1 MGGST
6 TIHAFGA
13 YGGLT
18 VSLILGSMIKPIKK
32 PETSYYSN
40 LFALIGTLFLWMYWP
55 SFNFGAFSTTPFTK
69 TQIIGNTIIS
79 LTGSCLG
86 TFATSAFVK
95 EKFTMEHILN
105 ATLAGGV
112 VIGASA
118 GIIMHPGGTMCIGFL
133 TGIVSTLGFQY
144 LTPYL

>member
-1 MGGST
+1 MNY
-6 TIHAFGA
+6 F
-13 YGGLT
+13 
-18 VSLILGSMIKPIKK
+18 
-32 PETSYYSN
+32 SN
-40 LFALIGTLFLWMYWP
+40 LFAMIGTFFLWMYWP
-55 SFNFGAFSTTPFTK
+55 SFNFGAFATTAFTK
-69 TQIIGNTIIS
+69 TQIIGNTVFS

-86 TFATSAFVK
+86 TFAASAYGK

-118 GIIMHPGGTMCIGFL
+118 GIITHPGGAMAIGFL
-133 TGIVSTLGFQY
+133 VGIISTIGYQY

>member
-1 MGGST
+1 VKAFDVGGSM

-18 VSLILGSMIKPIKK
+18 VSLILGAMIKPTKK

-55 SFNFGAFSTTPFTK
+55 SFNFGAFSTTAFTK
-69 TQIIGNTIIS
+69 TQIIGNTIFA

-86 TFATSAFVK
+86 TFATSAYVK
-95 EKFTMEHILN
+95 DKFTM
-105 ATLAGGV
+105 
-112 VIGASA
+112 
-118 GIIMHPGGTMCIGFL
+118 
-133 TGIVSTLGFQY
+133 
-144 LTPYL
+144 